1 MQKGMISV
9 EVDNYYDNTKMKIT
23 LDPKLDPKANA
34 QKYYQKYQKAKN
46 SIDVLHQQ
54 IELTEKEID
63 YFDSLITAM
72 SQASYYDALEIK
84 EELENEGYLKKKKQR
99 NTIRKKKS
107 LNFKNILLKTALKS
121 ILVKITYKTI
131 I

>member
-99 NTIRKKKS
+99 KYDS
-107 LNFKNILLKTALKS
+107 
-121 ILVKITYKTI
+121 
-131 I
+131 

>member
-1 MQKGMISV
+1 MQLSSKLWLCV
-9 EVDNYYDNTKMKIT
+9 LNYSK
-23 LDPKLDPKANA
+23 
-34 QKYYQKYQKAKN
+34 KYQKAKN

-84 EELENEGYLKKKKQR
+84 EELENEGYLKKKKQHKL
-99 NTIRKKKS
+99 NSIYLSWIDTAGKLTNS
-107 LNFKNILLKTALKS
+107 LLTF
-121 ILVKITYKTI
+121 LV
-131 I
+131 